1 MQEGF
6 KANGKIDTAALLG
19 LDLAE
24 LEASINTFDGEEDY
38 DFSLELNAFDLFETQ
53 AELQLKRLNNGRL
66 APNKLYFALA
76 AQPGIPLVP
85 PVPTAF
91 LRGGGGGFD
100 GLADTI
106 NGDYIAIP
114 PILLRLTAIGDYLTI
129 IKGKLDVTLGP
140 SYLAYGG
147 RDIEIAGADVS
158 ACTCAC
164 RARSAA
170 I

>member
-1 MQEGF
+1 MDPYKNAVLVFIDIPQVKSLIDRAQIKPNGNLVLTGEMGLDLILNCTQDQLIELEALGYAPKKEQDDTISFVQEGF

-76 AQPGIPLVP
+76 AQPVSAG
-85 PVPTAF
+85 AACAH
-91 LRGGGGGFD
+91 R
-100 GLADTI
+100 
-106 NGDYIAIP
+106 IP
-114 PILLRLTAIGDYLTI
+114 PGRRRRL
-129 IKGKLDVTLGP
+129 
-140 SYLAYGG
+140 
-147 RDIEIAGADVS
+147 
-158 ACTCAC
+158 
-164 RARSAA
+164 
-170 I
+170 